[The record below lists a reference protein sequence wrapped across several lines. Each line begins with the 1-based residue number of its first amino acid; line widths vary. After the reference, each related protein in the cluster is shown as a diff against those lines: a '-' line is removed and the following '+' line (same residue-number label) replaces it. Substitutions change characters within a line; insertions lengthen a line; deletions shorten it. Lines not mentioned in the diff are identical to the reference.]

1 MDADGAARTKVRVT
15 KDPAVRREE
24 LLDTALT
31 LCGEHG
37 FDGLRVE
44 QVVQAAGIAKG
55 TFYHY
60 FGSKDD
66 LLEALIERFGNGL
79 FDELNAA
86 AHQAVDTDAAGR
98 LRAVMDA
105 SGRYK
110 LSQQDVTLAGLLYRE
125 DNLPMRHR
133 VFRTWRERAAE
144 VLAPIITAGNLDGSF
159 RVFDTDGATDIIL
172 LLWFE
177 AASQLWDRAARAEDA
192 DAFATILV
200 TGARSI
206 SEAQERVLGV
216 PEGTYTMPIGP
227 EVIELTK
234 QLFATIQRRP
244 Q

>member
-1 MDADGAARTKVRVT
+1 
-15 KDPAVRREE
+15 
-24 LLDTALT
+24 
-31 LCGEHG
+31 
-37 FDGLRVE
+37 
-44 QVVQAAGIAKG
+44 
-55 TFYHY
+55 
-60 FGSKDD
+60 
-66 LLEALIERFGNGL
+66 
-79 FDELNAA
+79 
-86 AHQAVDTDAAGR
+86 
-98 LRAVMDA
+98 
-105 SGRYK
+105 
-110 LSQQDVTLAGLLYRE
+110 
-125 DNLPMRHR
+125 MRHR

-192 DAFATILV
+192 DTFATILV

-216 PEGTYTMPIGP
+216 PEGTYAMPIGP